1 MLTEHWCELVVSD
14 EPKKMSDTL
23 VDYARPLIDRLPDDH
38 TLEELKAVIEFAA
51 FLWNAVAVEDIPQFV
66 VHLSTKMPPRLRVP
80 APKALAVVRRMLTR
94 KDLSFGDDH
103 RLVVVVGPGSQGA
116 AASNNLVAQ
125 QATCQ
130 VLHLDVGA
138 VNLNVLGL
146 QVTTLPI
153 AIDLSGDSAAPL
165 GNLVCTIL
173 DTLNNVVG
181 LVDLLNQLLGM
192 LTGLVGGLVP

>member
-1 MLTEHWCELVVSD
+1 
-14 EPKKMSDTL
+14 MSDTL

-51 FLWNAVAVEDIPQFV
+51 FLSNAVAVEDIPQFV

-130 VLHLDVGA
+130 VLRLDVGA
-138 VNLNVLGL
+138 VNLKSSGSRSRPFRSPSTSLATQPL
-146 QVTTLPI
+146 PSAIWSARSWTRSTTW
-153 AIDLSGDSAAPL
+153 SVSSTCST
-165 GNLVCTIL
+165 NSSVC
-173 DTLNNVVG
+173 
-181 LVDLLNQLLGM
+181 
-192 LTGLVGGLVP
+192 